1 LAAGPTTL
9 TLGGMGTRVLVVD
22 DQAAFRAVVRE
33 LLTRAGFDVVGEASD
48 GAGAL
53 AAQRALHPDV
63 VLLDVRLPDMSGV
76 DVARSMTGHSG
87 APAVVL
93 TSTDD
98 YRYAV
103 AGSGAVGFVAK
114 SELTAEL
121 LRAELGG
128 DR

>member
-1 LAAGPTTL
+1 MAAEPATL

-22 DQAAFRAVVRE
+22 DQAPFRAVVRE
-33 LLTRAGFDVVGEASD
+33 MLTRAGFEVVGEASD

-53 AAQRALHPDV
+53 AAQRALRPDV
-63 VLLDVRLPDMSGV
+63 VLLDVRLPDVSGV
-76 DVARSMTGHSG
+76 EIARTMTRDDE

-103 AGSGAVGFVAK
+103 RESGAAGFVAK
-114 SELTAEL
+114 SELSAER
-121 LRAELGG
+121 LRAALVGH
-128 DR
+128 R

>member
-1 LAAGPTTL
+1 
-9 TLGGMGTRVLVVD
+9 MVTRVLVVD

-33 LLTRAGFDVVGEASD
+33 MLTRAGFDVVGEAAD
-48 GAGAL
+48 GAAAL
-53 AAQRALHPDV
+53 AAQRALRPDV
-63 VLLDVRLPDMSGV
+63 VLLDVRLPDTSGV
-76 DVARSMTGHSG
+76 QVARTMARDEGG
-87 APAVVL
+87 PAVVL

-103 AGSGAVGFVAK
+103 AGSGAVGFLAK

-121 LRAELGG
+121 LRALLEK

>member
-1 LAAGPTTL
+1 MAAEAGNPHA
-9 TLGGMGTRVLVVD
+9 GGMRTRVLVVD
-22 DQAAFRAVVRE
+22 DQAPFRAVVCE
-33 LLTRAGFDVVGEASD
+33 MLTRGGFEVVGEAAD

-63 VLLDVRLPDMSGV
+63 VLLDVRLPDTSGIE
-76 DVARSMTGHSG
+76 VARTMTSDDG

-98 YRYAV
+98 YLYAV
-103 AGSGAVGFVAK
+103 AESGAVGFVAK
-114 SELTAEL
+114 SELSAEL
-121 LRAELGG
+121 LRAALAG